1 MGYQISY
8 EPELN
13 YRYKIPGKK
22 PKKRIW
28 GIYGTLVLGTVVLGL
43 IPSIRN
49 WFWDLLIPGDPKVTI
64 PTFAGFMEDIQ
75 QGTGFSD
82 ALTVFCQEILVNA

>member
-13 YRYKIPGKK
+13 YRYKISGKK
-22 PKKRIW
+22 PMKRIW
-28 GIYGTLVLGTVVLGL
+28 AIYGSLALGVVVLGL

-64 PTFAGFMEDIQ
+64 PAFSGLLEDVR

-82 ALTVFCQEILVNA
+82 ALTVFCQEILANA